1 MRILFTSYPQYGHI
15 NPMMPLALE
24 AQRAGHDVAFATGA
38 DMAPYLERWGLD
50 VWSVGPTH
58 AEASAKIPPS
68 FRYFTDT
75 AEPRA
80 VDLLARVR
88 HWPPDLVVADEFELA
103 AAIAAT
109 ACDAGLIIHGLGLMI
124 PAQIWEPAEPD
135 IAELY
140 QRWNVPGGV
149 ATVRDALHLEATPP
163 MLRLDGERIW
173 RHTQPLRPAPWPA
186 TTDELLPAAID
197 RLPYPDTIHLTLGTL
212 FHERSGVLETA
223 IDGLR
228 SLEANLV
235 VTTGPDSDPTR
246 FGPQPA
252 HVVIESYLPHALLL
266 PRCRLVV
273 SQGGAG
279 IMLGALAHG
288 LPQLMLPQG
297 ADQFLQRAGVHG
309 SRRRPRAPAPGSH
322 SRKRHDSRPTPAP
335 RTALHR
341 RRRHDRTASAR
352 CQAPTGCSPGSWDLP
367 VQDRWRA
374 TRKHAHEGP
383 RLRPPVRFA
392 VSMSQR
398 TRALAAA

>member
-38 DMAPYLERWGLD
+38 DMASYLGRWGVE

-88 HWPPDLVVADEFELA
+88 HWRPDLVVADEFELA

-109 ACDAGLIIHGLGLMI
+109 ACDAGLVVHGLGLMI
-124 PAQIWEPAEPD
+124 PAQIWEPAQPD

-149 ATVRDALHLEATPP
+149 ATVRDALYLEATPP

-173 RHTQPLRPAPWPA
+173 RHTQPLRPAPGPA

-212 FHERSGVLETA
+212 FHERSGVLQTA

-235 VTTGPDSDPTR
+235 ITTGPDSDPTR

-252 HVVIESYLPHALLL
+252 HVVIKPYLPHALLL

-297 ADQFLQRAGVHG
+297 ADQFFNAQV
-309 SRRRPRAPAPGSH
+309 
-322 SRKRHDSRPTPAP
+322 
-335 RTALHR
+335 
-341 RRRHDRTASAR
+341 
-352 CQAPTGCSPGSWDLP
+352 CTGAD
-367 VQDRWRA
+367 A
-374 TRKHAHEGP
+374 
-383 RLRPPVRFA
+383 
-392 VSMSQR
+392 
-398 TRALAAA
+398 ALALPPQDLTPENVTTAALRLLQEPHFTAAAVTIGRHIRSMPSADQVLTRLVEQTGARQLARHEESPA